1 MNVLADHGIIGGNA
15 NPLYKKS
22 YFNKMGTIILDATR
36 IPKPENVVY
45 LGDDKIL
52 VVAEDKTSFVYSL
65 KGFAKSTPTG
75 NITNLPSEITSFTRL
90 LELGDYF
97 GVCTST
103 TIIIYSKATQNKVKE
118 VPYSSTGT
126 INDIFFVDK
135 DISLL
140 IVARNEN
147 AECFHFNK
155 TTLSITSKVTFNS
168 RFPASLQRNGAGA
181 FVENDFLYC
190 FDFEYPNILV
200 FNWKD
205 GKLVQSKSLLSNG
218 TQTYYEFGRVGNK
231 DVAVIWSDL
240 GSEMTKYFSVY
251 NKTTLTPDPARGIVF
266 IRAASSDT
274 AILKQEKLRNF
285 IVCDRRFVEIY
296 KPKKITQYAVNY
308 SMSEDNTAFGNMMTF
323 DNDKYAYSA
332 NKTTR
337 EITIYRIV
345 RE

>member
-1 MNVLADHGIIGGNA
+1 MNVLADHGIIGGNT

-36 IPKPENVVY
+36 IPKPENVIY
-45 LGDDKIL
+45 LGSDKIL
-52 VVAEDKTSFVYSL
+52 VVAEDKTSFIYSL

-75 NITNLPSEITSFTRL
+75 NITNLPSEITTFSRL

-97 GVCTST
+97 GVCTQT
-103 TIIIYSKATQNKVKE
+103 TIIIYSKVTQKKVKE

-168 RFPASLQRNGAGA
+168 QFPASLQGNGAGA

-190 FDFEYPNILV
+190 FDLEYPNILV

-218 TQTYYEFGRVGNK
+218 TQTYYGFGRVGNK

-240 GSEMTKYFSVY
+240 GNETTKYFSIY
-251 NKTTLTPDPARGIVF
+251 NKATLTPDPARGIVYVNYY
-266 IRAASSDT
+266 SDT

-285 IVCDRRFVEIY
+285 IVCARRFVEIY

-308 SMSEDNTAFGNMMTF
+308 SMIEDFTAIGNMMTF
-323 DNDKYAYSA
+323 DNDKYAYSV
-332 NKTTR
+332 NTTTR

>member
-22 YFNKMGTIILDATR
+22 YFNKMSTIILDATR
-36 IPKPENVVY
+36 IPKPENVIY

-52 VVAEDKTSFVYSL
+52 VVAEDKTSFIYSL

-75 NITNLPSEITSFTRL
+75 NITNLPSEITTFSRL

-103 TIIIYSKATQNKVKE
+103 TIILYSKVTQSKVKE

-126 INDIFFVDK
+126 INDIFYVDK
-135 DISLL
+135 DITIL
-140 IVARNEN
+140 IVVRNAN

-155 TTLSITSKVTFNS
+155 NTLSITNKVTFNS
-168 RFPASLQRNGAGA
+168 RFPVSLQGKGAGS

-190 FDFEYPNILV
+190 FDFDYTTILI

-205 GKLVQSKSLLSNG
+205 GKLVQSKSLPTSG
-218 TQTYYEFGRVGNK
+218 SQSYYGFGRVGNK

-240 GSEMTKYFSVY
+240 GNEITKFFSIY
-251 NKTTLTPDPARGIVF
+251 NKTTLAQDPAQGIIYV
-266 IRAASSDT
+266 RASDAT
-274 AILKQEKLRNF
+274 ILKQEKLRN
-285 IVCDRRFVEIY
+285 IVVCTNWFTEIY

-308 SMSEDNTAFGNMMTF
+308 SMSNDLNARGNMMTF
-323 DNDKYAYSA
+323 DNDKYAYSVNSA
-332 NKTTR
+332 TR
-337 EITIYRIV
+337 EITLYRVV

>member
-36 IPKPENVVY
+36 IPKQENVIY

-52 VVAEDKTSFVYSL
+52 VVSEDKTSFVYSL

-75 NITNLPSEITSFTRL
+75 NITKLPSEITSFTRL

-97 GVCTST
+97 GVCTQT

-126 INDIFFVDK
+126 INDIFYLDK

-140 IVARNEN
+140 IVARNIS

-155 TTLSITSKVTFNS
+155 TTLSITNKVTFNS
-168 RFPASLQRNGAGA
+168 RFPVSLQGQGAGA

-205 GKLVQSKSLLSNG
+205 GKLVQSRSLLSNG

-231 DVAVIWSDL
+231 DVAVIWSESGNDPV
-240 GSEMTKYFSVY
+240 FSIY
-251 NKTTLTPDPARGIVF
+251 NKSTLTPDPARGIVYA
-266 IRAASSDT
+266 RTYSDT
-274 AILKQEKLRNF
+274 VVLKQEKLRNF
-285 IVCDRRFVEIY
+285 IVCDRRFIEIY

-308 SMSEDNTAFGNMMTF
+308 SMGDDYTAIGNMMTF
-323 DNDKYAYSA
+323 DNDKYAYGVNS
-332 NKTTR
+332 TTR

>member
-15 NPLYKKS
+15 NPLYKKA
-22 YFNKMGTIILDATR
+22 YFNKMGTLILDATR
-36 IPKPENVVY
+36 IPKSENVVY

-65 KGFAKSTPTG
+65 KGFTKSTPTG
-75 NITNLPSEITSFTRL
+75 NIKNLPSEITTFSRL

-97 GVCTST
+97 GVCTQT
-103 TIIIYSKATQNKVKE
+103 TIIIYNKATQNKVKE
-118 VPYSSTGT
+118 LPYSSTGT
-126 INDIFFVDK
+126 INDVFYVDK

-140 IVARNEN
+140 IVARNAN

-155 TTLSITSKVTFNS
+155 NTLSITNKVTFNS
-168 RFPASLQRNGAGA
+168 RFPVSLQGNGAGA

-190 FDFEYPNILV
+190 FDFEYTTILV

-218 TQTYYEFGRVGNK
+218 TQNYYEFGRVGNK

-240 GSEMTKYFSVY
+240 GNEATKYFSIY
-251 NKTTLTPDPARGIVF
+251 NKTTLTLDPTRGIVYV
-266 IRAASSDT
+266 RDYSNT

-285 IVCDRRFVEIY
+285 IVCDRRFVEIH

-308 SMSEDNTAFGNMMTF
+308 SMSEDNNAIGNMMTF
-323 DNDKYAYSA
+323 DNDKYAYAVNSA
-332 NKTTR
+332 TR
-337 EITIYRIV
+337 EITIYRVV

>member
-36 IPKPENVVY
+36 IPKPENVIY
-45 LGDDKIL
+45 LGSDKIL
-52 VVAEDKTSFVYSL
+52 VVAEDKTSFIYSL

-75 NITNLPSEITSFTRL
+75 NITNLPSEITTFSRL
-90 LELGDYF
+90 LELGDHF

-103 TIIIYSKATQNKVKE
+103 TIIVYSKATQNKVKE

-126 INDIFFVDK
+126 INDVFYVDK

-140 IVARNEN
+140 IVARNSS

-155 TTLSITSKVTFNS
+155 TTLNITTKVTFNS
-168 RFPASLQRNGAGA
+168 RFPASLQGKGAGA

-190 FDFEYPNILV
+190 FDFDYMQINI

-205 GKLVQSKSLLSNG
+205 GKLVQSKSIVTSG
-218 TQTYYEFGRVGNK
+218 TNFYGFGRVGNK
-231 DVAVIWSDL
+231 DVAVIWSTL
-240 GSEMTKYFSVY
+240 GNEIIKSFSIY
-251 NKTTLTPDPARGIVF
+251 NKATLAQDPAQGIIYVKSTD
-266 IRAASSDT
+266 AT
-274 AILKQEKLRNF
+274 ILKQEKIRN
-285 IVCDRRFVEIY
+285 IVVCNDRFTEIH

-308 SMSEDNTAFGNMMTF
+308 SMSNDLNAIGNMMTF
-323 DNDKYAYSA
+323 DSDKYAYAVNSA
-332 NKTTR
+332 TR
-337 EITIYRIV
+337 EITIYRVV

>member
-36 IPKPENVVY
+36 IPKPENVIY

-65 KGFAKSTPTG
+65 KGFVKSPPAG
-75 NITNLPSEITSFTRL
+75 NITNLPSEITTFSRL

-97 GVCTST
+97 GVCTQT
-103 TIIIYSKATQNKVKE
+103 TIIIYSKVTQNKVKE

-126 INDIFFVDK
+126 ISDVFYVDK

-140 IVARNEN
+140 IVTRASS

-155 TTLSITSKVTFNS
+155 TTLSITNKVTFSS
-168 RFPASLQRNGAGA
+168 RFPASLQGKGAGA

-190 FDFEYPNILV
+190 FDFEYMTILI

-205 GKLVQSKSLLSNG
+205 GKLVQSKSVIASSTTFYG
-218 TQTYYEFGRVGNK
+218 FGRVGSK
-231 DVAVIWSDL
+231 DVAVIWSNL
-240 GSEMTKYFSVY
+240 GNEVTKFFNIY
-251 NKTTLTPDPARGIVF
+251 NKTTLTKEPVQGIIYVK
-266 IRAASSDT
+266 STDT
-274 AILKQEKLRNF
+274 TILKQERIRNVVF
-285 IVCDRRFVEIY
+285 CDSRFTEIH

-308 SMSEDNTAFGNMMTF
+308 SMSEDNTAIGNMMTF
-323 DNDKYAYSA
+323 DNDKYAYAVNSG
-332 NKTTR
+332 TR
-337 EITIYRIV
+337 EITIYRVV

>member
-75 NITNLPSEITSFTRL
+75 NITNLPSEITTFSRL

-97 GVCTST
+97 GVCTQT
-103 TIIIYSKATQNKVKE
+103 TIIIYSKATQSKVKE
-118 VPYSSTGT
+118 LPYSSTGT
-126 INDIFFVDK
+126 ISDVFYVDK

-140 IVARNEN
+140 IVARASS

-155 TTLSITSKVTFNS
+155 TTLSITNKVTFNS
-168 RFPASLQRNGAGA
+168 RFPVSLQGKGAGA

-190 FDFEYPNILV
+190 FDYDYTAILI

-205 GKLVQSKSLLSNG
+205 GKLVQSKSLPFTGS
-218 TQTYYEFGRVGNK
+218 QSYYGFGRVGNR

-240 GSEMTKYFSVY
+240 GNETTKYFSIY
-251 NKTTLTPDPARGIVF
+251 NKTTLTLDPAQGIVYV
-266 IRAASSDT
+266 RAYSDT

-285 IVCDRRFVEIY
+285 IVCDRRFVEIH
-296 KPKKITQYAVNY
+296 KPKKIPQYAVNY
-308 SMSEDNTAFGNMMTF
+308 SMSEDNTAIGNMMTF
-323 DNDKYAYSA
+323 DNDKYAYAVNSG
-332 NKTTR
+332 TR
-337 EITIYRIV
+337 EITIYRLV

>member
-45 LGDDKIL
+45 LGDDKLL

-75 NITNLPSEITSFTRL
+75 NITNLPSEITTFIRL
-90 LELGDYF
+90 IELGDYF
-97 GVCTST
+97 GVCTLS
-103 TIIIYSKATQNKVKE
+103 TIIIYSKVTQNKVKE
-118 VPYSSTGT
+118 IPYSSAST
-126 INDIFFVDK
+126 INDLFYVDQ
-135 DISLL
+135 DTTLL
-140 IVARNEN
+140 MSVWSNGGEG
-147 AECFHFNK
+147 FHFDKK
-155 TTLSITSKVTFNS
+155 TLTITKKVTFTGFTSNYMGGS
-168 RFPASLQRNGAGA
+168 FLEG
-181 FVENDFLYC
+181 DFLYYYM
-190 FDFEYPNILV
+190 DNAIKI

-205 GKLVQSKSLLSNG
+205 GKLVQSKSLPNNG
-218 TQTYYEFGRVGNK
+218 SQTYYGFGRVGNK

-240 GSEMTKYFSVY
+240 GNEVTKFFSIY
-251 NKTTLTPDPARGIVF
+251 NKTTLVQDPAKGLIYMQMGTS
-266 IRAASSDT
+266 AT
-274 AILKQEKLRNF
+274 ALKQEKLRNVV
-285 IVCDRRFVEIY
+285 VCDRRFIEIH

-308 SMSEDNTAFGNMMTF
+308 SMSEDNNAIGNMMTF
-323 DNDKYAYSA
+323 DNDKYAYAVNSGS
-332 NKTTR
+332 R

>member
-36 IPKPENVVY
+36 IPKPENVIY
-45 LGDDKIL
+45 LGGDKIL
-52 VVAEDKTSFVYSL
+52 VVAEDKTSFIYSL
-65 KGFAKSTPTG
+65 KGFAKSAPTG
-75 NITNLPSEITSFTRL
+75 NIKNLPSEITSFTRL
-90 LELGDYF
+90 LELGDCF
-97 GVCTST
+97 GVCTQT

-118 VPYSSTGT
+118 LPYSSTGT
-126 INDIFFVDK
+126 INDVFYVDK

-140 IVARNEN
+140 IVARTSS

-155 TTLSITSKVTFNS
+155 TTLSITNKVTFNS
-168 RFPASLQRNGAGA
+168 RFPTSLQGNGSGA

-205 GKLVQSKSLLSNG
+205 GKLVQSKSLPING
-218 TQTYYEFGRVGNK
+218 SQTYYGFGRVGNK

-240 GSEMTKYFSVY
+240 GNEITKFFSIY
-251 NKTTLTPDPARGIVF
+251 NKTTLVQDPAKGLIYVQLGTS
-266 IRAASSDT
+266 AT
-274 AILKQEKLRNF
+274 ILKQERLRNVV
-285 IVCDRRFVEIY
+285 VCDRRFIEIH
-296 KPKKITQYAVNY
+296 KPKKISQYAVNY
-308 SMSEDNTAFGNMMTF
+308 SMSEDNTAIGNMMTF
-323 DNDKYAYSA
+323 DNDKYAYSVNTA
-332 NKTTR
+332 TR
-337 EITIYRIV
+337 EITIYRVV